1 MDALIHLWSFEFVRH
16 AVIAGLLASVLCGVI
31 GTFVVVK
38 RLVFISGGI
47 SHAAFG
53 GLGICY
59 FLGADYR
66 LGAGAVA
73 VGSALALAGGGR
85 GRGRSHD
92 VTIGILWAVG
102 MAVGVVFLHLTPGY
116 APNLQTYLFGNILTV
131 TAEDVKLTLGF
142 VVVLLAL
149 LAMFWKELVAVAF
162 DEAFAAVQ
170 GVPVGVVLAGLMVAI
185 ALAVV
190 LLIQLVGTLL
200 VIALLTIP
208 SALALRLVHGF
219 LAVMAT
225 AVVAGAAMTLGGL
238 VLSYTFDLPSGPAIV
253 LLGAGLLLLAEG
265 WQRLERR
272 LGPPRPHPA
281 PARNK

>member
-1 MDALIHLWSFEFVRH
+1 MASLTHLLSFEFVRH
-16 AVIAGLLASVLCGVI
+16 ALLAGLLASVLCGVV

-53 GLGICY
+53 GLGLCY
-59 FLGADYR
+59 FLGVDYR
-66 LGAGAVA
+66 WGASAAAVA
-73 VGSALALAGGGR
+73 SALALTGAGR

-92 VTIGILWAVG
+92 ATIGILWAVG
-102 MAVGVVFLHLTPGY
+102 MAVGIVFLHLTPGY

-131 TAEDVKLTLGF
+131 TAQDVRLTAGL

-149 LAMFWKELVAVAF
+149 VALFWKELVAVAF

-170 GVPVGVVLAGLMVAI
+170 GVPVRHVLAAMLVAI

-190 LLIQLVGTLL
+190 FLIQLVGALL

-208 SALALRLVHGF
+208 PALALRLVHGF
-219 LAVMAT
+219 FAVMVTAT
-225 AVVAGAAMTLGGL
+225 VASMAITVGGL
-238 VLSYTFDLPSGPAIV
+238 VLSYAFDLPSGPAIV
-253 LLGAGLLLLAEG
+253 LLGAALLLAG
-265 WQRLERR
+265 DLWRR
-272 LGPPRPHPA
+272 LASRFVPPRA
-281 PARNK
+281 GAAVGLE

>member
-1 MDALIHLWSFEFVRH
+1 
-16 AVIAGLLASVLCGVI
+16 LASVLCGIV

-53 GLGICY
+53 GLGICHY
-59 FLGADYR
+59 LGVDYR

-73 VGSALALAGGGR
+73 VASALALAGAGR

-92 VTIGILWAVG
+92 ATIGILWAVG
-102 MAVGVVFLHLTPGY
+102 MAVGIVFLHLTPGY

-131 TAEDVKLTLGF
+131 TAQDVRLTFGF
-142 VVVLLAL
+142 VAVLVLFLAL
-149 LAMFWKELVAVAF
+149 FWKELVAVAF

-170 GVPVGVVLAGLMVAI
+170 GVPVRLVLAALMVAV

-190 LLIQLVGTLL
+190 FLIQLVGTLL

-208 SALALRLVHGF
+208 PALALRLVDGF
-219 LAVMAT
+219 FAVMVTAT
-225 AVVAGAAMTLGGL
+225 LAGALMTVGGL
-238 VLSYTFDLPSGPAIV
+238 VVSYAFDLPSGPAIV
-253 LLGAGLLLLAEG
+253 LLGAALLLAADG
-265 WQRLERR
+265 WRR
-272 LGPPRPHPA
+272 LQRRLAPPPA
-281 PARNK
+281 PLAAAVE